1 MSSTFFF
8 YSKYQLLNPEVI
20 KFEIL
25 EESHEANGNW
35 NYEVYYEE
43 YFEHLPRIFKN
54 CAIGNYVV
62 SKNEVWNAIYL
73 NLRL

>member
-1 MSSTFFF
+1 M
-8 YSKYQLLNPEVI
+8 I

-43 YFEHLPRIFKN
+43 YFEHLPKIFKN

-62 SKNEVWNAIYL
+62 SKRVELAM
-73 NLRL
+73 